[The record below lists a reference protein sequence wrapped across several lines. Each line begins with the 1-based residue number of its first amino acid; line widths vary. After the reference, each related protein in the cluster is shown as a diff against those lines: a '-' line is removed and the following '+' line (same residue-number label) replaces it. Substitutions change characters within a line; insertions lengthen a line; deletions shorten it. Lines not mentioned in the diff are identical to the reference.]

1 MTAPTRRDVAADLR
15 LSIGALIQS
24 CTHLGDAILGAQTL
38 GLADAE
44 LRGHFAVLRRRADEL
59 AAIADS
65 VDGGADACGCG
76 DAEYCDV
83 CHPVKRPAPKL
94 ELIPGGIQSA
104 GMCRECG
111 RIGDHQPRCPEV
123 A

>member
-1 MTAPTRRDVAADLR
+1 MSATTPTRRDVAADLR

-44 LRGHFAVLRRRADEL
+44 MRSHFAMLRRHADAL
-59 AAIADS
+59 SAIADHI
-65 VDGGADACGCG
+65 D
-76 DAEYCDV
+76 
-83 CHPVKRPAPKL
+83 KPAPKL
-94 ELIPGGIQSA
+94 ELLPGGIQSA

-123 A
+123 E